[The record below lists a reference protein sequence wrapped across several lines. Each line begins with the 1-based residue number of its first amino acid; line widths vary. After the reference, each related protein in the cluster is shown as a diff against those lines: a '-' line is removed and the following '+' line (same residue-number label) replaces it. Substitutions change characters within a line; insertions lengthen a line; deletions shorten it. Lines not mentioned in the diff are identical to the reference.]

1 MTPIDSFREAAIE
14 WAIRGDAA
22 AEAAARRL
30 RDGIESVILV
40 EGVSDAAAIEALA
53 ARTGQDLQDARVC
66 VIPMGGVT
74 NIAKFLGILGD
85 GGLGIRVAG
94 LCDANEERYFLRA
107 LANTMTSTSTSVTP
121 IDNRQ
126 AMAEA
131 GFFVCVDD
139 LEDEF
144 IRALGVDAV
153 QDVMDANGD
162 LRLFRTFQNQPAQR
176 ERPLERQL
184 RRFFG
189 TTSGRKERYASI
201 LVERCDL
208 GSIPRP
214 LADILLFVR

>member
-1 MTPIDSFREAAIE
+1 MTAIDSFRQAAIE
-14 WAIRGDAA
+14 WAIRGDPG

-53 ARTGQDLQDARVC
+53 MRTGLGLHDARVC

-85 GGLGIRVAG
+85 GGLGIRASG
-94 LCDANEERYFLRA
+94 MCDANEERYFLRA
-107 LANTMTSTSTSVTP
+107 LAAVSATP
-121 IDNRQ
+121 IDTRQ

-153 QDVMDANGD
+153 QEVMDANGD

-214 LADILLFVR
+214 LADILRFVR

>member
-1 MTPIDSFREAAIE
+1 MTAIDSFRQAAIE
-14 WAIRGDAA
+14 WAIRGDAGA
-22 AEAAARRL
+22 KATATRL
-30 RDGIESVILV
+30 RGSVDTVILV

-53 ARTGQDLQDARVC
+53 TRTGQDLEDARVC

-85 GGLGIRVAG
+85 GDGDGLGIRVAG

-107 LANTMTSTSTSVTP
+107 LAGTSATA
-121 IDNRQ
+121 IDSRHD
-126 AMAEA
+126 MAEV

-144 IRALGVDAV
+144 IRALGVEAV
-153 QDVMDANGD
+153 QDVMDAHGD

-176 ERPLERQL
+176 ERSLERQL

-189 TTSGRKERYASI
+189 TTSGRKERYAKI
-201 LVERCDL
+201 LVERCEL
-208 GSIPRP
+208 GSIPQP
-214 LADILLFVR
+214 LADILRFVR